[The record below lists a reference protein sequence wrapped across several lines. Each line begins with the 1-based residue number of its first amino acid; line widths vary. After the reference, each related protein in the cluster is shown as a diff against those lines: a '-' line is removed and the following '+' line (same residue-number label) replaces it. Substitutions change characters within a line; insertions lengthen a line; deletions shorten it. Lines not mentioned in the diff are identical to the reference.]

1 VRRIAGIT
9 LAAAAAVVTISSSS
23 AAGADGPARTDIES
37 ASSAIPVAPGTTA
50 QDESIRYR
58 RVNAHTVRADSAATA
73 TSSCDGCTASTVTL
87 QFIYA
92 RGSRTLTA
100 NNVAVAWSSC
110 TNCSATA
117 LSVQVVI
124 AHQAGKITAGNRSLS
139 LNVACAG
146 CNSNAAA
153 IQIVIVTAS
162 HREPSQAALARSE
175 DLRAQLLAE
184 LHALPLSHA
193 RTAVPATPNGRA
205 APTPAP
211 VPAPPSMVNT
221 TEQIQSILARDLG
234 ATSAR
239 HDIQLRTQ

>member
-1 VRRIAGIT
+1 MT
-9 LAAAAAVVTISSSS
+9 LAAAAAIVTITSSS
-23 AAGADGPARTDIES
+23 AAGADGPARTDVES
-37 ASSAIPVAPGTTA
+37 ASSAIPGAPGATA

-58 RVNAHTVRADSAATA
+58 QVNARTVRADSVATA

-92 RGSRTLTA
+92 RNARTLTA

-124 AHQAGKITAGNRSLS
+124 AHRAGTVTAGNRSLS
-139 LNVACAG
+139 LNVVCAG
-146 CNSNAAA
+146 CNSSAAA
-153 IQIVIVTAS
+153 IQIIIVTPS
-162 HREPSQAALARSE
+162 HRDPSQAALARSE

-184 LHALPLSHA
+184 LHALPQSRA
-193 RTAVPATPNGRA
+193 RSAVPATPNGPT
-205 APTPAP
+205 APTTAP
-211 VPAPPSMVNT
+211 VPPSMVNT
-221 TEQIQSILARDLG
+221 TEQIQTILARDLG

>member
-1 VRRIAGIT
+1 VRRIAGIS
-9 LAAAAAVVTISSSS
+9 LAAAAAIVTITSSS
-23 AAGADGPARTDIES
+23 AAGADGPARADVES
-37 ASSAIPVAPGTTA
+37 ASSAIPGAPGATA

-58 RVNAHTVRADSAATA
+58 QINARTVRADSVATA

-92 RGSRTLTA
+92 RNARTLTA

-124 AHQAGKITAGNRSLS
+124 AHRAGTVTAGNRSLS
-139 LNVACAG
+139 LNVVCAG
-146 CNSNAAA
+146 CNSSAAA
-153 IQIVIVTAS
+153 IQIVIVTPS
-162 HREPSQAALARSE
+162 HRDPSQAALARSE

-184 LHALPLSHA
+184 LHALPLSRA
-193 RTAVPATPNGRA
+193 RSAVPATPNGRA
-205 APTPAP
+205 TPTTAP
-211 VPAPPSMVNT
+211 VPPSMVNT
-221 TEQIQSILARDLG
+221 TEQIQTILARDLG

>member
-1 VRRIAGIT
+1 VRRIVGIT
-9 LAAAAAVVTISSSS
+9 LAAAAAMATISSSA
-23 AAGADGPARTDIES
+23 AAGADGPSRIDVES

-58 RVNAHTVRADSAATA
+58 RVNARILRADSAATA

-92 RGSRTLTA
+92 RNSRTLTV

-110 TNCSATA
+110 TKCSATA
-117 LSVQVVI
+117 LSLQVVI
-124 AHQAGKITAGNRSLS
+124 AHQAGRVTAGNRSLS
-139 LNVACAG
+139 LNVVCAG

-153 IQIVIVTAS
+153 IQIVIVTPS

-184 LHALPLSHA
+184 LHALPLSRA
-193 RTAVPATPNGRA
+193 RTAVPASPNGRA
-205 APTPAP
+205 APTTPP
-211 VPAPPSMVNT
+211 VPPSMENT

>member
-1 VRRIAGIT
+1 
-9 LAAAAAVVTISSSS
+9 
-23 AAGADGPARTDIES
+23 
-37 ASSAIPVAPGTTA
+37 
-50 QDESIRYR
+50 
-58 RVNAHTVRADSAATA
+58 VRADSAATA

-92 RGSRTLTA
+92 RNSRTLTA

-124 AHQAGKITAGNRSLS
+124 AHQAGKVTAGNRSLS
-139 LNVACAG
+139 LNVVCAG
-146 CNSNAAA
+146 CTSNAAA
-153 IQIVIVTAS
+153 IQIVIVTPS

-184 LHALPLSHA
+184 LHALPLSRA

-205 APTPAP
+205 APTTAP
-211 VPAPPSMVNT
+211 VPPSMVST

>member
-1 VRRIAGIT
+1 MTIT
-9 LAAAAAVVTISSSS
+9 SSS
-23 AAGADGPARTDIES
+23 AAGADGPARTDVES
-37 ASSAIPVAPGTTA
+37 ASSAIPGAPGASA

-58 RVNAHTVRADSAATA
+58 QINARTVRADSVATA

-92 RGSRTLTA
+92 RNARTLTA

-124 AHQAGKITAGNRSLS
+124 AHRAGTVTAGNRSLS
-139 LNVACAG
+139 LNVVCAG
-146 CNSNAAA
+146 CNSSAAA
-153 IQIVIVTAS
+153 IQIVIVTPS
-162 HREPSQAALARSE
+162 HRDPSQAALARSE

-184 LHALPLSHA
+184 LHALPLSRA
-193 RTAVPATPNGRA
+193 RSAVPATPNGRA
-205 APTPAP
+205 TPTTAP
-211 VPAPPSMVNT
+211 VPPSMVNT
-221 TEQIQSILARDLG
+221 TEQIQTILARDLG

>member
-1 VRRIAGIT
+1 V
-9 LAAAAAVVTISSSS
+9 
-23 AAGADGPARTDIES
+23 ES
-37 ASSAIPVAPGTTA
+37 ASSAIPGAPGATA

-58 RVNAHTVRADSAATA
+58 QVNARTVRADSVATA

-87 QFIYA
+87 QFLYA
-92 RGSRTLTA
+92 RNARTLTA

-124 AHQAGKITAGNRSLS
+124 AHRAGTITAGNRSLS
-139 LNVACAG
+139 LNVVCAG
-146 CNSNAAA
+146 CNSSAAA
-153 IQIVIVTAS
+153 IQIVIVTPS
-162 HREPSQAALARSE
+162 HRDPSQAALARSE

-184 LHALPLSHA
+184 LHALPQSRA
-193 RTAVPATPNGRA
+193 RSAVPATPNGRA
-205 APTPAP
+205 APTTAP
-211 VPAPPSMVNT
+211 VPPSMVTT
-221 TEQIQSILARDLG
+221 TEQIQTILALDLG

>member
-1 VRRIAGIT
+1 V
-9 LAAAAAVVTISSSS
+9 
-23 AAGADGPARTDIES
+23 ES
-37 ASSAIPVAPGTTA
+37 ASSAIPGAPGATA

-58 RVNAHTVRADSAATA
+58 QVNARTVRADSVATA

-92 RGSRTLTA
+92 RNARTLTA

-124 AHQAGKITAGNRSLS
+124 AHRAGTVAAGNRSLS
-139 LNVACAG
+139 LNVVCAG
-146 CNSNAAA
+146 CNSSAAA
-153 IQIVIVTAS
+153 IQIIIVTPS
-162 HREPSQAALARSE
+162 HRDPSQAALARSE

-184 LHALPLSHA
+184 LHALPLSRA
-193 RTAVPATPNGRA
+193 RSAVPATPNGRA
-205 APTPAP
+205 TPTTAP
-211 VPAPPSMVNT
+211 VPPSMVTT
-221 TEQIQSILARDLG
+221 TEQIQTILALDLG

>member
-1 VRRIAGIT
+1 
-9 LAAAAAVVTISSSS
+9 
-23 AAGADGPARTDIES
+23 
-37 ASSAIPVAPGTTA
+37 
-50 QDESIRYR
+50 
-58 RVNAHTVRADSAATA
+58 VRADSAATA

-92 RGSRTLTA
+92 RNSRSLTA

-124 AHQAGKITAGNRSLS
+124 AHQAGKVTAGNRSLS
-139 LNVACAG
+139 LNVVCAG
-146 CNSNAAA
+146 CNSTAAA
-153 IQIVIVTAS
+153 IQIVIVTPS

-184 LHALPLSHA
+184 LHALPLSRA
-193 RTAVPATPNGRA
+193 RDGRTGQPQRA
-205 APTPAP
+205 GRSNAAP